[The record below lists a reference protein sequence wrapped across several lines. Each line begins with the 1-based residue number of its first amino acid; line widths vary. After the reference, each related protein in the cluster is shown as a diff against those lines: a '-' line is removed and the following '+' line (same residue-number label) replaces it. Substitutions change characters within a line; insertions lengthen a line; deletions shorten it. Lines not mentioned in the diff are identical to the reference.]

1 MLLRGQFYLNAHVSP
16 KEELAI
22 TAISIAKLAHGAHR
36 SLYSE
41 DNLARLGVLL
51 SVSVI
56 LPFDEAAGRKFGA
69 LKVELEAR
77 GGPLKN
83 LDLQIASIALE
94 NQCQLLT
101 DNGRHFSRIDDLTL
115 LNWLG

>member
-16 KEELAI
+16 KEELAT
-22 TAISIAKLAHGAHR
+22 TAISIAELAHGAHR
-36 SLYSE
+36 SLYSK

-51 SVSVI
+51 SVLVI
-56 LPFDEAAGRKFGA
+56 LLFDEAAGRKFGA

-77 GGPLKN
+77 GGPLEN

-101 DNGRHFSRIDDLTL
+101 DNSRHFSRIDDLPL